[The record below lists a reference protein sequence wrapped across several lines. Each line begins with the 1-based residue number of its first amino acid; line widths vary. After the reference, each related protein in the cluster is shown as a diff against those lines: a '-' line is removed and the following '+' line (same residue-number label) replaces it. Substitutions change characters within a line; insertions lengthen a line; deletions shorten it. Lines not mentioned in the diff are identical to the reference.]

1 MGTGASMSATSPQGE
16 KWMDEATAQEMSGD
30 RWSKALFDEHAV
42 DGKLSMSKWEEL
54 RQANES
60 DPSATEGAE
69 RTGQPVK
76 RQRRQ
81 RKKNLGLPIS
91 QCTDSFSPNVSTY
104 LLRL

>member
-69 RTGQPVK
+69 RTDQPVK

-81 RKKNLGLPIS
+81 RKKNLGLSIS
-91 QCTDSFSPNVSTY
+91 QCTDSFSPNVSA
-104 LLRL
+104 